1 MFTKDNN
8 HVTSEFWTEQDWE
21 DLYAAK
27 SAAEMYVIGRR
38 VLDRM
43 PHGVVQV
50 CGPIATGG
58 LGTLEANLHAFNDQI
73 KRLQSQGLHV
83 FDQMPFEIPMQ
94 ELKKDLKPGEYAT
107 SILDDFYLP
116 LMQNDKVTTFYFMPN
131 WETSTGARWEH
142 DLVTKMGKEIK
153 YL

>member
-8 HVTSEFWTEQDWE
+8 HITSQFWTEEDWQDLHTANTAK
-21 DLYAAK
+21 DMYAV
-27 SAAEMYVIGRR
+27 AER
-38 VLDRM
+38 VVSRM
-43 PHGVVQV
+43 PEPIGQV
-50 CGPIATGG
+50 CGPIASGG
-58 LGTLEANLHAFNDQI
+58 LGSLEANLQAFNETI
-73 KRLQSQGLHV
+73 KKLQAEGAHL

-94 ELKKDLKPGEYAT
+94 GLKKDLKPGEYAY

-116 LMQNDKVTTFYFMPN
+116 LMQNEKITTFYFMPN
-131 WETSTGARWEH
+131 WQTSTGARWEH

>member
-1 MFTKDNN
+1 
-8 HVTSEFWTEQDWE
+8 
-21 DLYAAK
+21 
-27 SAAEMYVIGRR
+27 
-38 VLDRM
+38 M